1 MFRSALLIL
10 SGNAA
15 ASLLLLARNLVI
27 ARLIPVA
34 DYGIAATF
42 AITMAVVEMMS
53 QLGLQQ
59 QIIQAKD
66 GDDPRFQK
74 ALQGFQVLRGVIA
87 GAILF
92 FAAKWIADFLN
103 IPHVAWA
110 YQVMALVPVMNA
122 LQHFDI
128 HRLNRQ
134 MRFWPIVL
142 TGAVPALISLA
153 AVWPLYLMFGDYK
166 VMLWA
171 IILQWALMMVVSHL
185 VAERPY
191 RLILDARIMGDSLRF
206 GWPLLVNGM
215 LMFAVFN
222 GDKLIVGRV
231 LGMET
236 LAIFAMG
243 VTLTL
248 TPTLVMAKSA
258 QNFFLP
264 QLSKV
269 DRDTPEGAARFQH
282 LSMVTMQAVW
292 VMSVGIIVVIALIGP
307 LIITGLL
314 GEKYTSLIPYM
325 IWLTIA
331 QALRV
336 AKAGSALVALAVGQT
351 TNAMIANLL
360 RIAVLPV
367 CWYVATTTGDLLTII
382 WIGILGEFLGYSVSL
397 ILVRG
402 RLGISLQ
409 ELVLPLTS
417 VLVVMAST
425 VWLALQRGSGQGSAA
440 FILVE
445 MTTYTIVLALLVW
458 CCRDLC
464 RYVTNRHRHTPEE
477 S

>member
-15 ASLLLLARNLVI
+15 ASLLLLARNLII
-27 ARLIPVA
+27 ARLIPVE

-66 GDDPRFQK
+66 GDDPRFQS
-74 ALQGFQVLRGVIA
+74 ALQGFQVLRGVFA
-87 GAILF
+87 GIVLF

-134 MRFWPIVL
+134 MRFWPVVL

-153 AVWPLYLMFGDYK
+153 VVWPLYLLFGDYK
-166 VMLWA
+166 VMLWSL
-171 IILQWALMMVVSHL
+171 ILQWALMVVVSHL

-191 RLILDARIMGDSLRF
+191 RLILDAKIMGESLRF

-269 DRDTPEGAARFQH
+269 DRTTPEGAARFQH
-282 LSMVTMQAVW
+282 LSITKLQVSLVNGALLVI
-292 VMSVGIIVVIALIGP
+292 GIALLGA
-307 LIITGLL
+307 LVVQVLL
-314 GEKYTSLIPYM
+314 GPKYAALIPLLM
-325 IWLTIA
+325 PLA
-331 QALRV
+331 VLHALRV
-336 AKAGSALVALAVGQT
+336 AKAGSAVVALATGHT
-351 TNAMIANLL
+351 SNAMQANLVRVL
-360 RIAVLPV
+360 TLPLVWYAAVEGVGLLNVVWIA
-367 CWYVATTTGDLLTII
+367 TG
-382 WIGILGEFLGYSVSL
+382 GEVLGYMLSL
-397 ILVRG
+397 WLLRARVG
-402 RLGISLQ
+402 VALKPMVWPLCC
-409 ELVLPLTS
+409 LVLF
-417 VLVVMAST
+417 MGA
-425 VWLALQRGSGQGSAA
+425 AA
-440 FILVE
+440 FLPLSFGW
-445 MTTYTIVLALLVW
+445 MTPVVLSVIFVLSLLSMA
-458 CCRDLC
+458 DLR
-464 RYVTNRHRHTPEE
+464 RYITARRK
-477 S
+477 

>member
-15 ASLLLLARNLVI
+15 ASLLLLARNLII

-59 QIIQAKD
+59 QIIQARD

-74 ALQGFQVLRGVIA
+74 ALQGFQVLRGVMA
-87 GAILF
+87 GVVLF
-92 FAAKWIADFLN
+92 FAAEWIADFLN

-134 MRFWPIVL
+134 MRFWPVVL
-142 TGAVPALISLA
+142 TGGVPALISLV

-191 RLILDARIMGDSLRF
+191 GLILDTRIMKDSLHF

-222 GDKLIVGRV
+222 GDKLIVGRA

-243 VTLTL
+243 FTLTL
-248 TPTLVMAKSA
+248 TPTLVLSKSLS
-258 QNFFLP
+258 NLFLP
-264 QLSKV
+264 RLSALSRDAAKNQNGFEKSTHMVIEIYIAATMVFVFLTYIFAPSVV
-269 DRDTPEGAARFQH
+269 DF
-282 LSMVTMQAVW
+282 
-292 VMSVGIIVVIALIGP
+292 
-307 LIITGLL
+307 LL
-314 GEKYTSLIPYM
+314 GDRYARLNDI
-325 IWLTIA
+325 I
-331 QALRV
+331 
-336 AKAGSALVALAVGQT
+336 
-351 TNAMIANLL
+351 LL
-360 RIAVLPV
+360 
-367 CWYVATTTGDLLTII
+367 
-382 WIGILGEFLGYSVSL
+382 
-397 ILVRG
+397 
-402 RLGISLQ
+402 
-409 ELVLPLTS
+409 
-417 VLVVMAST
+417 
-425 VWLALQRGSGQGSAA
+425 
-440 FILVE
+440 
-445 MTTYTIVLALLVW
+445 LALLQGARVLKGAAAIVSMARGITSNAMLSNLPRVFSLPVIW
-458 CCRDLC
+458 ILVDRGLGLETILYVGLTAEIAGVGVAYALM
-464 RYVTNRHRHTPEE
+464 RYRSKVSLRGVFPAIGVCAVFFGVALTLSYLETNAAAASGHSSGATLTLVGLMVVLIGCVFLVSKNLRTYLFSRFF
-477 S
+477 